1 MNRLKQSLSS
11 LPRPTLPISS
21 PSDTESS
28 VPPPLEPDRV
38 EALAARYD
46 LASSLLAAFKLFQS
60 SVAKPKPNP
69 SAALLS
75 RGKQTELPATW
86 VGEAMLSGGEA
97 GSLALTSGGNDAY
110 GSALSQVGQLHLDLA
125 RLATA
130 YQENL
135 ASGYLATLESR
146 TNELRAVD
154 LAVKEAEKK
163 RKTLESVLTKID
175 KGKKDASEYEHEL
188 DNAQFAYDTACRGLT
203 RQVAEYEAAAETDT
217 RALVDLVDVHLE
229 FANGFASLLT
239 DCKRQLQSLPS
250 TSAGPTRSSRQAPP
264 LPTRMSRSYS
274 DSSVRRGQSTPP
286 PSSFSILGPNRQ
298 RSNTVSSQTSE
309 KDKDKLSPG
318 SDLSEANRSRSSSFL
333 ERFALGN
340 KGRKKSDD
348 AQREVEEETSKT
360 EKAVSPARSG
370 STTPSRFAAPSMPA
384 MPSLGSFKKLSIG
397 AGGKYGALGDSE
409 QILPEHSSPAASP
422 TKRATPPLPE
432 RRRPASPAAAA
443 RTGPIGS
450 TYRAQWSYAPSS
462 STSTASSEDDSH
474 DISFERGDVIR
485 VEKEINADWWSAVVV
500 EGMWKGQRGTFPS
513 AYFVRC
519 EEEGQERPSS
529 VPRIRAQ
536 RYSTGSEMTVS
547 SEGDGAGHSTEDDEA
562 QASSRLHRSSNPFGD
577 D

>member
-11 LPRPTLPISS
+11 LPRPTLPSS
-21 PSDTESS
+21 FPSDTDSS

-38 EALAARYD
+38 EALTARYD
-46 LASSLLAAFKLFQS
+46 LASNLLAAFKLFQS

-69 SAALLS
+69 SAALLA

-86 VGEAMLSGGEA
+86 VGEAMLCGSEA
-97 GSLALTSGGNDAY
+97 GSLALTSGGGDAY
-110 GSALSQVGQLHLDLA
+110 ESALWQVGQLHLDLA
-125 RLATA
+125 KLATA

-163 RKTLESVLTKID
+163 RKTFESVLTKID
-175 KGKKDASEYEHEL
+175 RGKKDASEYEHEL

-203 RQVAEYEAAAETDT
+203 RQVAEYEAAAESDT

-229 FANGFASLLT
+229 FANSFASLLT

-309 KDKDKLSPG
+309 KDKDKLSAG
-318 SDLSEANRSRSSSFL
+318 GDLSEANRSRSSSFL

-348 AQREVEEETSKT
+348 AQREAEEETSKT
-360 EKAVSPARSG
+360 EKAASPARSG

-384 MPSLGSFKKLSIG
+384 MPSLGSVKKLSIG
-397 AGGKYGALGDSE
+397 AGGKYGSLGDSE
-409 QILPEHSSPAASP
+409 QVLPERSSPASSP

-432 RRRPASPAAAA
+432 RHQPASLAAT
-443 RTGPIGS
+443 RSGPVGS
-450 TYRAQWSYAPSS
+450 AYRAQWSYVPSS

-474 DISFERGDVIR
+474 DISFEKGDVIR
-485 VEKEINADWWSAVVV
+485 VEKEINADWWSAFVI
-500 EGMWKGQRGTFPS
+500 EGTWKGQRGTFPS

-519 EEEGQERPSS
+519 EKEGQERASS

-547 SEGDGAGHSTEDDEA
+547 SEGDGAGLSTEDDEA
-562 QASSRLHRSSNPFGD
+562 QASSRLNKSSNPFGD